1 MLSGILLKISFLT
14 IWRLVIVFNRHSM
27 QTLLLWLGAI
37 TALLGVMWA
46 LVQTD
51 CKKLLAWHSISQM
64 GYILAGFG
72 VGTPLG
78 LTASFL
84 HTMNHGVFKSL
95 LFLSVGSV
103 IHATGERNL
112 KRMGFLAKK
121 LPLMMIVFSAGALSI
136 AGVPPFNGFVSKK
149 LLFLSVKN
157 APVIYY
163 MLWLA
168 GIGTIASFIK
178 LSGIFRPHAGI
189 TLKSVQIH
197 QPLTRLTYVP
207 LLVMAAVCLLT
218 GIFGT
223 SLISVTSVF
232 LFGKAVYVKQPLYS
246 LANLADT
253 ALAIGLGI
261 GVYTLVMNARVQT
274 VTTRMSHWRVGLN
287 SALLWLVLGFVGL
300 ALVSAFHLM

>member
-1 MLSGILLKISFLT
+1 
-14 IWRLVIVFNRHSM
+14 
-27 QTLLLWLGAI
+27 
-37 TALLGVMWA
+37 MWA

-72 VGTPLG
+72 AGTPLG

-84 HTMNHGVFKSL
+84 HTVNHGIFKSL
-95 LFLSVGSV
+95 LFLSIGSV
-103 IHATGERNL
+103 VHTTGERNL
-112 KRMGFLAKK
+112 KRLGFLAKN
-121 LPLMMIVFSAGALSI
+121 LPLLMIVFSAGALSI
-136 AGVPPFNGFVSKK
+136 AGVPPFNGFISKK

-157 APVIYY
+157 SPIIYY

-168 GIGTIASFIK
+168 GIGTIASFTK
-178 LSGIFRPHAGI
+178 LSGIFRPHSGI
-189 TLKSVQIH
+189 TRESVQIQ
-197 QPLTRLTYVP
+197 QPLVHLTYVP
-207 LLVMAAVCLLT
+207 LLIMAAVCLLT

-223 SLISVTSVF
+223 SLISVVSTF

-246 LANLADT
+246 LANVGDT
-253 ALAIGLGI
+253 ALAVGLGI
-261 GVYTLVMNARVQT
+261 GVYMTVMNARVQK
-274 VTTRMSHWRVGLN
+274 VTTRMSHLRVSLN